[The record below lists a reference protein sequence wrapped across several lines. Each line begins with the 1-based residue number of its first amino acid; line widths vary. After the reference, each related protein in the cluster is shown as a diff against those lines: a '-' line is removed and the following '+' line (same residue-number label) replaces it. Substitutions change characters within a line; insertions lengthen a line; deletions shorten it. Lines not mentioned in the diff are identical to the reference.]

1 MKHQTTNK
9 AGKHSNAFLPIF
21 FFENYLNLQIR
32 RFHTWQAGHEGTH
45 VAFLPKMINHTWQA
59 MHRGT
64 PNAKSAISLSGNIPN
79 PLTISEKLAML
90 LRCYVNNNA
99 LSGNGRGKNTGI
111 VEPASDLHNTD
122 TLGTPLKYLSNR
134 RRCFFVDNKVV
145 LIIRVFA
152 IPIGAQAPMNSP
164 CCCLT

>member
-1 MKHQTTNK
+1 MNKKCPAHQK
-9 AGKHSNAFLPIF
+9 
-21 FFENYLNLQIR
+21 
-32 RFHTWQAGHEGTH
+32 HTWQAGHEGTH

-99 LSGNGRGKNTGI
+99 LSGSGRRKNTGI

-122 TLGTPLKYLSNR
+122 ILGTPLKYLSNR

-164 CCCLT
+164 RCCLT